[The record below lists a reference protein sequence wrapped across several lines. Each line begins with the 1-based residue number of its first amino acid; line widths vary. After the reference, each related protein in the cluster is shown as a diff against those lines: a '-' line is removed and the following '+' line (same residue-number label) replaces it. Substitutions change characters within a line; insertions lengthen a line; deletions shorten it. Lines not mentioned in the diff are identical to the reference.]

1 MKMMIPNSINMIVPV
16 DDLWFHWAG
25 RNQTSTPTTRIKSW
39 PQKFRLLLSMSAKGD
54 KNLGKHQV
62 KCTWNWINCTHTHII
77 TYHITYHISHIT
89 YHISHITLSPITY
102 HISHYH
108 LLPITYHISHITSHH
123 IISYHIPHI
132 MNHISY
138 ITYHISYIISYI
150 ISYHISYH
158 IIYHIISYHITYHI
172 IHHII
177 YHITSRTHTYIYIY
191 TYLGIFHISLGHCRV
206 IYAPLAKLEDF
217 EDWGNN
223 HEICWSDMMRTWRND
238 IPKDVGREWMK
249 RSFDALVT
257 SQLGVWE
264 NEFFHRGALTEACPP
279 DSSSVQT
286 H

>member
-1 MKMMIPNSINMIVPV
+1 MIS
-16 DDLWFHWAG
+16 D
-25 RNQTSTPTTRIKSW
+25 STGQVATRRRHQQRESSRGHKSSGCCCPCLPRVTRIWENIRS
-39 PQKFRLLLSMSAKGD
+39 SARE
-54 KNLGKHQV
+54 
-62 KCTWNWINCTHTHII
+62 TESIAHTHI

-123 IISYHIPHI
+123 IISYTSYHESHIIYHI
-132 MNHISY
+132 SYILYHIIYHIISY
-138 ITYHISYIISYI
+138 ITYHISYIISYHI
-150 ISYHISYH
+150 IS
-158 IIYHIISYHITYHI
+158 HIISYI
-172 IHHII
+172 IS
-177 YHITSRTHTYIYIY
+177 YITSHHAHTHIYIY

>member
-62 KCTWNWINCTHTHII
+62 KCTWNWINCTHTSHII
-77 TYHITYHISHIT
+77 SHITYHISHIT
-89 YHISHITLSPITY
+89 YHTITYHLSHITLSPITY
-102 HISHYH
+102 HLSHITYHITSSYHIIYLISW
-108 LLPITYHISHITSHH
+108 ITYHISHI
-123 IISYHIPHI
+123 IYLISYHI
-132 MNHISY
+132 S
-138 ITYHISYIISYI
+138 YHIVYHIISYI
-150 ISYHISYH
+150 ISYHI
-158 IIYHIISYHITYHI
+158 ISYHISYHTSYHI
-172 IHHII
+172 SHHI
-177 YHITSRTHTYIYIY
+177 THTHIYIYIY